1 MITIQRSGRS
11 AGRPP
16 AGRAGAPGTAVD
28 GPPLA
33 RLAEACRRQGL
44 PLTQQRRVL
53 LERHSAS
60 EAHPTADELFRAAQ
74 EDLPGVSRTTVYRV
88 LETLVELGLA
98 RRVSHPGGSVRFD
111 ARTDRH
117 HHLICTEC
125 GRVRDLEAPELDRLP
140 PPGGLRGF
148 EVRDYSVHFS
158 GLCREC
164 RSHERR
170 RPSPQKGECK

>member
-1 MITIQRSGRS
+1 MKTQHRGSGRLP
-11 AGRPP
+11 GRPP
-16 AGRAGAPGTAVD
+16 AGPGGAGAGV
-28 GPPLA
+28 PPLA

-44 PLTQQRRVL
+44 PLTQQRRL
-53 LERHSAS
+53 LMDLLVAS
-60 EAHPTADELFRAAQ
+60 EEHPTADELFRAAQ
-74 EDLPGVSRTTVYRV
+74 RHLPGVSRTTIYRV

-117 HHLICTEC
+117 HHLICTTC

-148 EVRDYSVHFS
+148 EVQDYSVHFT

-164 RSHERR
+164 RSIERR
-170 RPSPQKGECK
+170 PASLQKGEQK